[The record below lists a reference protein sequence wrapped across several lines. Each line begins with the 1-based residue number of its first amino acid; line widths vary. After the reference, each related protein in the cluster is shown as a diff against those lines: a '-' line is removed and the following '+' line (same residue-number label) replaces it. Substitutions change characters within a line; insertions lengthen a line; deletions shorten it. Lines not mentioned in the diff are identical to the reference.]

1 MRDIMTN
8 IKPIRSNDDLEE
20 TLLLIDFLIGKD
32 GPKNKDEID
41 VLNDLVQHYESMQIS
56 SSVKHPDHYNAHPS
70 GVECIE
76 IVEHFNYNIGN
87 AMKYLWRCDL
97 KDDPIENLEKAMN
110 SVHLEI
116 KRRKRMLTNKRR
128 KEQCQ
133 TI

>member
-56 SSVKHPDHYNAHPS
+56 SAVKHPDHYNAHPS
-70 GVECIE
+70 GVECIQ

-97 KDDPIENLEKAMN
+97 KDDPIQNLEKAMN